1 MSNLIHLTILASVGM
16 LAVLLAPSASAEDA
30 AEDST
35 PDDPCVS
42 TDPDVSDHTKWAITA
57 VELFANEQ
65 NAEAVA
71 TVDACFRLWGP
82 SGGQQQKALWDEG
95 AECPATGEVSEAT
108 RESINANGLLNDVSM
123 ALWAKARS
131 LHELEQIEPA
141 KQAYARCIY
150 MACGR
155 AWDPQGWFW
164 SPAEDCAEHARE
176 LMD

>member
-1 MSNLIHLTILASVGM
+1 MINLRYLSNLAAAGM
-16 LAVLLAPSASAEDA
+16 LAVLLAPPVLAEDDV
-30 AEDST
+30 EEST

-42 TDPDVSDHTKWAITA
+42 TDPNVSDHTKWAITA
-57 VELFANEQ
+57 VELFGSGQ
-65 NAEAVA
+65 YAEAVA

-82 SGGQQQKALWDEG
+82 AGGQQQKALYDEG
-95 AECPATGEVSEAT
+95 ATCPATGEVSERT

-131 LHELEQIEPA
+131 LHELDQTELAE
-141 KQAYARCIY
+141 QAYARCIY

-176 LMD
+176 LLD